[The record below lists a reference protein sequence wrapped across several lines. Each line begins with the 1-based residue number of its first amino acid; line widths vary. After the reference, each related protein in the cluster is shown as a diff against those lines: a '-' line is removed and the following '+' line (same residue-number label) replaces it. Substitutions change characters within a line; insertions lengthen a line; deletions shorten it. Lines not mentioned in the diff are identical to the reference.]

1 MIKDYNADINRWI
14 ISQCNPLEKRGIVGG
29 ARERDRSRAR
39 LNPKSARWL
48 ISIKPNY
55 YLRLGS
61 VWHVIQKQ
69 LFFFL
74 YFIIFFFF
82 VLFYGCGQQRLP
94 ALGRVYQIELAD
106 VDRNKKERKSN
117 GKHAL
122 EIVLEHSNITQQ
134 SCLFSNTEFKLNF
147 ISTSIHN
154 R

>member
-74 YFIIFFFF
+74 YFLFFFCAF
-82 VLFYGCGQQRLP
+82 LWLWP
-94 ALGRVYQIELAD
+94 AAIASFGASVPNRISGRGSKQKGE
-106 VDRNKKERKSN
+106 KE
-117 GKHAL
+117 
-122 EIVLEHSNITQQ
+122 
-134 SCLFSNTEFKLNF
+134 
-147 ISTSIHN
+147 
-154 R
+154 